1 MIIQGV
7 RTAVPDWAVP
17 PPPADESGGEAAPD
31 HGGAAPMSP
40 QVQYMLGA
48 RADFHDR
55 NLANFLAIASSW
67 SYSDID
73 TFARVMHDRVGMF
86 GNETVGITVTN
97 DALFVDTTAY
107 LVQSYD
113 KSVAI
118 LTFRG
123 TGVQNVIN
131 WMTDVSARVDP
142 FLTAGHVHGG
152 FFRAVLALW
161 PTIVELLKHAYD
173 GGAICDVA
181 RGKRAEVRDC
191 LQQAERARGAR
202 RPGAEET
209 GGPERAGGAP
219 RPAAE
224 PSGLKALYITG
235 HSLGGAL
242 AVLAAALIH
251 VDPELAHVRD
261 HLRSVYTYGQPMV
274 GDQDFASRFQHEFGG
289 KLFRHVYGRDVVP
302 RLPPLTMGLFEHFGS
317 EFRSSE
323 DGWMYRS
330 KPASRALTLAG
341 STFVGAFAWIQ
352 RQLAGLPFLRYVPTP
367 FSWGDHSPLNY
378 LRTSQEIAAGAEFA

>member
-7 RTAVPDWAVP
+7 RTAVPDWAVR
-17 PPPADESGGEAAPD
+17 PPPANESDGEATPEHD
-31 HGGAAPMSP
+31 DAASISAK
-40 QVQYMLGA
+40 VQYMLGA

-55 NLANFLAIASSW
+55 NLANFLAVASSW

-73 TFARVMHDRVGMF
+73 TFARVMHHRVGMF

-107 LVQSYD
+107 LVQSHD

-142 FLTAGHVHGG
+142 FLTAGYVHGG

-161 PTIVELLKHAYD
+161 PTIVELLNHAYD
-173 GGAICDVA
+173 GGSICDVA
-181 RGKRAEVRDC
+181 RRKRAEVRDS
-191 LQQAERARGAR
+191 LRQAERGGGAHE
-202 RPGAEET
+202 PGAEEAR
-209 GGPERAGGAP
+209 GAERTGGAP

-224 PSGLKALYITG
+224 RSGLRALYITG

-251 VDPELAHVRD
+251 IDPELARVRD
-261 HLRSVYTYGQPMV
+261 NLRGVYTYGQPMV
-274 GDQDFASRFQHEFGG
+274 GDQDFANRFQQEFGR
-289 KLFRHVYGRDVVP
+289 KFFRHVYGRDVVP

-323 DGWMYRS
+323 DGWIYRS

-341 STFVGAFAWIQ
+341 STFIGAFAWIQ

-378 LRTSQEIAAGAEFA
+378 LRTSQELAAGAEFA